1 LLQEFNSKLGQLTS
15 DIVRA
20 EKEKKSGNATEKSE
34 KDRIQKE
41 KDKHEA
47 LRKELEAQRLK

>member
-1 LLQEFNSKLGQLTS
+1 MLQEFNSKLGQLTS